1 MQTAQVGFDTV
12 VVLQRELDAIVKR

>member
-1 MQTAQVGFDTV
+1 MQTAQVGFDAV